1 MLGAAVPPDCR
12 VQRVQAVQRR
22 AMLYNR
28 PYRSQEEACLRA
40 WLAPG
45 GNASPAD
52 TSNGPLAE
60 PAAAPAPRPAAA
72 PALPWSP
79 APPDPRAAG
88 SEGRGS
94 VIVACRTV
102 TYRAAPAGRR
112 RLPAVPCSAVPC
124 LCTMQRLTKTQTRR
138 SKRPHDV
145 GLREPPPRSRCLP
158 PPAYDQEGAP
168 KEKKKLQK
176 NVLASPCNSQG
187 RQLVLRAPHRARGV
201 AHHSIKAGATVCV
214 HRRVGR
220 CQHKGGAVFR
230 RRSGSAR
237 RHFG

>member
-145 GLREPPPRSRCLP
+145 GLREPPPIYTLTLTP
-158 PPAYDQEGAP
+158 PGLRPGGGSER
-168 KEKKKLQK
+168 EKKIAKK
-176 NVLASPCNSQG
+176 
-187 RQLVLRAPHRARGV
+187 RFGV
-201 AHHSIKAGATVCV
+201 AVQFAGPTVGLKSAAQGTWC
-214 HRRVGR
+214 RPS
-220 CQHKGGAVFR
+220 QHKGGGDGVCTQTSR
-230 RRSGSAR
+230 EMSA
-237 RHFG
+237 